1 MNQSGLTIWQVY
13 VHSLNPLLIHST
25 NNLTPSYLL
34 PQVADFEAAGGK
46 DGLAEHV
53 RRAFVDT
60 IVHEI
65 LHALYFS
72 DWLYDFFVDDA
83 SQPVKKEAV
92 VETDSQERLAIKMPA
107 TVAKAKEHYSCTSL
121 TSVPLENGGKSLI
134 RDEA

>member
-1 MNQSGLTIWQVY
+1 MY
-13 VHSLNPLLIHST
+13 IHST

-46 DGLAEHV
+46 DGLTEHV

-72 DWLYDFFVDDA
+72 DWLYDFFVDNA
-83 SQPVKKEAV
+83 SQPVGKKSRGGNGLAGAPGYQNASNSRKSNRALQLHLPYQC
-92 VETDSQERLAIKMPA
+92 TIGER
-107 TVAKAKEHYSCTSL
+107 
-121 TSVPLENGGKSLI
+121 G
-134 RDEA
+134 